1 MADLKISQLN
11 SIVTVVPATDVLPVV
26 QGGTTL
32 KITPNQILG
41 AGGTA
46 TLASATITG
55 AATVGTTLGV
65 TGASTLASATVTGLA
80 TVGTTFAVGT
90 VTPDIFGRFYTRSIG
105 FDSSGSTMLQING
118 TSYGGIDLGAAGVR
132 TFGITSSASDANIS
146 TVTNIPMIFNINS
159 STKMTLNTAGNLA
172 FPTGKGIDFSAT
184 SGTGTS
190 ELLNDYEEGTWVPSQ
205 GGGLTVVGAFSSSG
219 TYTKVG
225 RLVTI
230 TGVVNG
236 ATSIAVA
243 ATSLLCGNLPFNSA
257 TEVTATAVN
266 STFTA
271 GAFCAINTASFYAV
285 TSIAATPSIRF
296 SATYVAA

>member
-1 MADLKISQLN
+1 MSWNIKTPGDYINGPL
-11 SIVTVVPATDVLPVV
+11 TV
-26 QGGTTL
+26 
-32 KITPNQILG
+32 
-41 AGGTA
+41 AG
-46 TLASATITG
+46 SATITG
-55 AATVGTTLGV
+55 NLTVDTDVLKVDTANNRVGIGTSSPTAVLTVNGEISV
-65 TGASTLASATVTGLA
+65 TDN
-80 TVGTTFAVGT
+80 FAL
-90 VTPDIFGRFYTRSIG
+90 RL
-105 FDSSGSTMLQING
+105 GSTQAGGATLLYNGNGNLDITPRSGFHTKLVDGNLIIG
-118 TSYGGIDLGAAGVR
+118 TS
-132 TFGITSSASDANIS
+132 
-146 TVTNIPMIFNINS
+146 
-159 STKMTLNTAGNLA
+159 
-172 FPTGKGIDFSAT
+172 GKGIDFSAT
-184 SGTGTS
+184 PGTGTS

-271 GAFCAINTASFYAV
+271 GAFCAVGTASFYAV